1 MELLL
6 VGGEQGREGAV
17 PPREALALQN
27 AQS

>member
-6 VGGEQGREGAV
+6 VGGGEGRDGAV